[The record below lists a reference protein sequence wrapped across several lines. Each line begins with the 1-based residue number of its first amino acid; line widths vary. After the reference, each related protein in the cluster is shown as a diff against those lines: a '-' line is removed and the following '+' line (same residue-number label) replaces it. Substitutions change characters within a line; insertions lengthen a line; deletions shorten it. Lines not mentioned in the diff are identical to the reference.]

1 MKTNTKKQTRR
12 PGKSSQHT
20 SSTQGKAKS
29 AASSASTGGQ
39 GVTFEN
45 RAQAVKLIHM
55 CLGAPSPG
63 IAEGWVIAE
72 LRFQARAHGPQTDD
86 LVCTV
91 ENSAGNR
98 HRVFFQMKSGLTARP
113 STKAFQD
120 AIGGAWLDYQQP
132 ELFSRGEDRIV
143 IVHDADGRHHMSGAT
158 AVAKAA
164 SLSLSSREWLEKIDA
179 AGVGNAPKRNAVS
192 AFKTVVASFAKR
204 PIDDEE
210 LYVFLKHV
218 SFLAHDLKEDGTSE
232 HVQLVNLIRSSLRSI
247 GYTADP
253 NHVWSKFVTACMSLN
268 ASAGGIALD
277 SLAEVIGDDLAR
289 AFKIVRD
296 ASAQQFTVGAY
307 AGARDHGTSPVG
319 VAVGISTVAPPTGN
333 TGGQSAIPASR
344 DSSANKLI
352 SRQLDQLNT
361 RIREGRYQDALND
374 LGKLGEDLGPFDA
387 HQRARWYLMRGT
399 CRFNLDRDQDAA
411 ADFLKAA
418 ALCDDDDK
426 LAAARVRGL
435 LLANDFM
442 AAEKA
447 GHEALER
454 FPQSLSVWL
463 IAKNAELVRGGSLAE
478 DEIPCEYRQEADA
491 FQLVAFSRYRAG
503 DIEGA
508 AAAARKALDLHDVGF
523 FNRDRALGYT
533 LEWVA
538 ANPLNIAF
546 RMLDTAELNALGD
559 VAAAFEPRHEKLWTV
574 QSTAT
579 LKATVVNLGYVYVL
593 LKRTNDALDL
603 LREARARSIDGPEY
617 IRLEIEAHR
626 GAGDIDRALE
636 VGLSSLHAMPAD
648 ALVTF
653 AQTCAVVGKLEPIER
668 AIEAA
673 ANLPTDRERV
683 VESIRVLLWQA
694 LAKDGRHDEVMQ
706 QVDAQDLSTST
717 FVAALAVGSD
727 MLRRAGRLEQADGL
741 LARAAT
747 LVNQTGVEQERYM
760 LAMAYFQASRF
771 DECAEIYGAM
781 LRPGVHS
788 ELHNDLLFCYMRL
801 GAYAK
806 ARQLLDSLHE
816 SWIEDDGARHLAM
829 ELGQEVGDWALLKLL
844 SLVQLRRYPGQ
855 AMSWLFRLTTAA
867 RESDGELLSVLEQ
880 IPESLDGSS
889 RELTQIATCEMS
901 RGFEERGLRRLY
913 RMRRLNMADV
923 DVAAAHLAGHLAVHK
938 ALPHLEVSRPVIEEG
953 TYFTVVDNAGRPFT
967 RAIDPLGFDGLPDA
981 GEFRSASSADV
992 APFIGAIVGSE
1003 VAVAQT
1009 FDEPK
1014 VFKVV
1019 KIGSAYR
1026 RLLDTTHDMLKGS
1039 IAQSSYV
1046 SVINL
1051 PEDEHG
1057 ALDFSQLK
1065 AQLHRS
1071 SEVGRQVMEG
1081 YRKAPFTIGGVC
1093 RMMGRGVVDAVCGWP
1108 NQEAKL
1114 DVGGGSEAHRAEAA
1128 SLLSRSNAGYVIDAA
1143 TLIELGRLD
1152 CLHSLS
1158 SLPKLYCS
1166 TKTYGL
1172 VRDELEESQRVRA
1185 SGTAIEHN
1193 GELAIVEVTE
1203 QDWARRTAMLQ
1214 YVIDAIDTYCEVR
1227 PSYGPADWHRA
1238 PQGFRDVVSAEEAA
1252 TLALGMELDATLLCL
1267 DARLRLIGASCGL
1280 AGVWPQALL
1289 ASCRASGRMR
1299 DREYSA
1305 ACMKMFWSG
1314 RNFISLTADDL
1325 ISALYQG
1332 TEWARA
1338 TVTSLRTHL
1347 AEDDIDFGS
1356 ALRVSLDF
1364 LSKLTNSGRGQFG
1377 FLIEVTGFVIEGL
1390 ARHKRCP
1397 ENLAETA
1404 KNALQGAP
1412 GIHAQGEA
1420 ALELLFGV
1428 IENACARA
1436 RTEATASEFKGQ
1448 ILYCSAPPW
1457 LLNGLSSHDA
1467 ATLRN
1472 VASDE
1477 MPVEDVGK
1485 SDRSSTSG
1493 IDIEST

>member
-1 MKTNTKKQTRR
+1 MNTNTKKQTRR
-12 PGKSSQHT
+12 PGKTSQRK
-20 SSTQGKAKS
+20 SFTQGKAKL

-55 CLGAPSPG
+55 CLGAASPG

-91 ENSAGNR
+91 ENSAGHR

-132 ELFSRGEDRIV
+132 ELFSRGKDRIV
-143 IVHDADGRHHMSGAT
+143 IVHDADGRHHMSGAA

-164 SLSLSSREWLEKIDA
+164 SLSLSCREWLEKIDPI
-179 AGVGNAPKRNAVS
+179 GVSNVLKRNAVS
-192 AFKTVVASFAKR
+192 AFKTVVASFARR

-210 LYVFLKHV
+210 LYTFLQHV
-218 SFLAHDLKEDGTSE
+218 SFLAHDLMEDGTAE
-232 HVQLVNLIRSSLRSI
+232 HVQLVNLIRTSLLSS

-268 ASAGGIALD
+268 ARAGAIALD

-289 AFKIVRD
+289 AFKIVRE
-296 ASAQQFTVGAY
+296 ASAQHFMLGAL
-307 AGARDHGTSPVG
+307 AGAWNHGISPGG
-319 VAVGISTVAPPTGN
+319 VAIGISKVALPTGN

-344 DSSANKLI
+344 DSSENKLI
-352 SRQLDQLNT
+352 SRQLDQINI
-361 RIREGRYQDALND
+361 RIKEGRYQDALND
-374 LGKLGEDLGPFDA
+374 LRRFGEDLGPFDA

-399 CRFNLDRDQDAA
+399 CRLNLDHDQDAA
-411 ADFLKAA
+411 VDFLKAA
-418 ALCDDDDK
+418 ELCDDDDK

-435 LLANDFM
+435 LIANDFM
-442 AAEKA
+442 AAETA
-447 GHEALER
+447 GVEALER

-463 IAKNAELVRGGSLAE
+463 IAKNAELARGGSLTE
-478 DEIPCEYRQEADA
+478 DEIPREHRQEASA

-508 AAAARKALDLHDVGF
+508 ATVARKALALNDVGF

-538 ANPLNIAF
+538 ASPLNIAF
-546 RMLDTAELNALGD
+546 RMLDAAELNALGE

-574 QSTAT
+574 QSTET
-579 LKATVVNLGYVYVL
+579 LKATVVNLGNVYVL
-593 LKRTNDALDL
+593 LRRTNDALDL
-603 LREARARSIDGPEY
+603 LREARARSIDGPEFL
-617 IRLEIEAHR
+617 RLEIEAYR
-626 GAGDIDRALE
+626 GAGDIDRALD

-653 AQTCAVVGKLEPIER
+653 AQTCANVGKLEPIER

-673 ANLPTDRERV
+673 DNLPSDRERA
-683 VESIRVLLWQA
+683 VESIRVLQWQL
-694 LAKDGRHDEVMQ
+694 LAKDGRHDEVIQ
-706 QVDAQDLSTST
+706 QLEARDLSTST
-717 FVAALAVGSD
+717 SIAVLAVGSD
-727 MLRRAGRLEQADGL
+727 MLRRAGRLEHANSL
-741 LARAAT
+741 LARAAA
-747 LVNQTGVEQERYM
+747 LVNQTSVEQERYV
-760 LAMAYFQASRF
+760 LAMAYFRASRF
-771 DECAEIYGAM
+771 EECAEIYGAM

-806 ARQLLDSLHE
+806 ARQLLDCLHE

-829 ELGQEVGDWALLKLL
+829 ELGQEVGDWALLKQL
-844 SLVQLRRYPGQ
+844 SLVQLRHYPGQ
-855 AMSWLFRLTTAA
+855 AMSWLFRLTTAT
-867 RESDGELLSVLEQ
+867 RDSHVELLSVLDQ
-880 IPESLDGSS
+880 IPELLEGNS

-901 RGFEERGLRRLY
+901 HGFEERGLRRLY

-923 DVAAAHLAGHLAVHK
+923 DVAAAHLGGHLAVQK

-953 TYFTVVDNAGRPFT
+953 TYFTVVDNAGRQIT

-981 GEFRSASSADV
+981 DEFRSASSADV
-992 APFIGAIVGSE
+992 VPFIGAIVGSE
-1003 VAVAQT
+1003 IAVPQT

-1019 KIGSAYR
+1019 TIGSAYR
-1026 RLLDTTHDMLKGS
+1026 RLLDTSHEMLRGS
-1039 IAQSSYV
+1039 INQSSFV
-1046 SVINL
+1046 SVISL
-1051 PEDEHG
+1051 PEDENG
-1057 ALDFSQLK
+1057 SIDFSQLK
-1065 AQLHRS
+1065 AQIHRS

-1108 NQEAKL
+1108 NKEAKL
-1114 DVGGGSEAHRAEAA
+1114 DVGGGSAAHRAQAER
-1128 SLLSRSNAGYVIDAA
+1128 LLSRSNAAYVIDAA
-1143 TLIELGRLD
+1143 TLIELGRLE
-1152 CLHSLS
+1152 CLHALS
-1158 SLPKLYCS
+1158 SIPKLYCS
-1166 TKTYGL
+1166 TKTYAL
-1172 VRDELEESQRVRA
+1172 LRDELEESQRVRA
-1185 SGTAIEHN
+1185 SGTAIEHD

-1214 YVIDAIDTYCEVR
+1214 YVIDAIDTYCEAR

-1238 PQGFRDVVSAEEAA
+1238 PQGFRDVISAEEAA

-1289 ASCRASGRMR
+1289 AWCRASGRMR
-1299 DREYSA
+1299 DWEYSA

-1314 RNFISLTADDL
+1314 RNFISLNADDL
-1325 ISALYQG
+1325 INALYQG

-1347 AEDDIDFGS
+1347 AEDDMDFGS

-1364 LSKLTNSGRGQFG
+1364 LSRLTNLGRGHFG
-1377 FLIEVTGFVIEGL
+1377 FLIEVTRFVIEGL

-1397 ENLAETA
+1397 ENLAEIAT
-1404 KNALQGAP
+1404 KALQSTP
-1412 GIHAQGEA
+1412 SIHAQGEA
-1420 ALELLFGV
+1420 SLELLTGV
-1428 IENACARA
+1428 IENACARVQ
-1436 RTEATASEFKGQ
+1436 TEAAALEFSGQ
-1448 ILYCSAPPW
+1448 IVYCS
-1457 LLNGLSSHDA
+1457 
-1467 ATLRN
+1467 
-1472 VASDE
+1472 
-1477 MPVEDVGK
+1477 
-1485 SDRSSTSG
+1485 
-1493 IDIEST
+1493 